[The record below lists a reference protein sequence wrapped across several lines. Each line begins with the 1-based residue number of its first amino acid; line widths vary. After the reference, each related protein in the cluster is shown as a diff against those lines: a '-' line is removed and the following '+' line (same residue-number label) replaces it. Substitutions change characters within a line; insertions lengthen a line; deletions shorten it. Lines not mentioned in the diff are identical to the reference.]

1 MEERISNNKRVL
13 LLLPTG
19 MTIRNF
25 LTTEIL
31 NFLLENPSVEIY
43 CAVKNKQKYS
53 EFLSHDRLHYVDFFN
68 KSLFSPS
75 NILLLILRRR
85 FYEIFPNKTLNILK
99 QGPLFQ
105 NMSSR
110 ISSFLIYPFPR
121 SEIVFRFLESILH
134 LFHKIPKNILNQIQE
149 IKPHLIVSTHLVA
162 KNEFDYLQAAKLIG
176 IQTTGMVKSFD
187 NLTSKGFLP
196 CKTENVVVWNEI
208 MQKELIDIYQYDK
221 SKVHISGVPQ
231 FDEYKKKPSISK
243 YEFLGNMKL
252 LSSKKTILFAT
263 NHENISP
270 DDPKII
276 SYIDRFLDQ
285 LNAQLIV
292 RLHQMDSM
300 ERYRDITS
308 ENIIFQVPGIDE
320 GKLSDQR
327 VAYYDF
333 IKDLRDTIYF
343 SDVTINTASTMSL
356 DAIALNRP
364 VINICFDI
372 EERPYYNSVKR
383 FYDFVHY
390 QPIVDTKSTY
400 ICLYKEEIIKNLE
413 LLLDG
418 NDTTSP
424 GRKVLSQTMLAGNKG
439 NASRRVSEVI
449 LGNLGLS

>member
-1 MEERISNNKRVL
+1 
-13 LLLPTG
+13 
-19 MTIRNF
+19 
-25 LTTEIL
+25 
-31 NFLLENPSVEIY
+31 
-43 CAVKNKQKYS
+43 
-53 EFLSHDRLHYVDFFN
+53 
-68 KSLFSPS
+68 
-75 NILLLILRRR
+75 
-85 FYEIFPNKTLNILK
+85 
-99 QGPLFQ
+99 
-105 NMSSR
+105 
-110 ISSFLIYPFPR
+110 
-121 SEIVFRFLESILH
+121 
-134 LFHKIPKNILNQIQE
+134 
-149 IKPHLIVSTHLVA
+149 
-162 KNEFDYLQAAKLIG
+162 
-176 IQTTGMVKSFD
+176 
-187 NLTSKGFLP
+187 
-196 CKTENVVVWNEI
+196 

-300 ERYRDITS
+300 ERYRDIIS